1 MPTMPRPALV
11 VIEAELVLG
20 GLEAVFD
27 RPSMAFDGDQRFNRC
42 ARRAP
47 GGEEGEVAVGNATP
61 DQQAA
66 CPQAVTC
73 IVEWLALEIGQFEIT
88 PIMQPQFL
96 GSGSCRQ
103 VLPVGRAPRP
113 GDVSCRARGR
123 RRRSRVSRGSWQQ
136 PTAWVGYQEGEH
148 VQPRYAARCPS
159 SRASDTRSPSRA
171 SETITHVAIKKR
183 YERRIGPRRRARYER
198 RSQCVSLYLPRSIG
212 GSRDHDP
219 QLRCL
224 AQPT

>member
-1 MPTMPRPALV
+1 
-11 VIEAELVLG
+11 
-20 GLEAVFD
+20 
-27 RPSMAFDGDQRFNRC
+27 MAFDRDQRFNRC
-42 ARRAP
+42 CRRAP
-47 GGEEGEVAVGNATP
+47 GGEEGEVAVGDATP

-103 VLPVGRAPRP
+103 VLPVGRAPRR

-136 PTAWVGYQEGEH
+136 PTAWVGYQEGE
-148 VQPRYAARCPS
+148 RTLMS
-159 SRASDTRSPSRA
+159 SRGTRLVAQVLVLQTHDHLPALPRPSRTLLSRSDTSDVLGRDVALVMREDRSVSA
-171 SETITHVAIKKR
+171 STFRVR
-183 YERRIGPRRRARYER
+183 
-198 RSQCVSLYLPRSIG
+198 
-212 GSRDHDP
+212 
-219 QLRCL
+219 
-224 AQPT
+224 